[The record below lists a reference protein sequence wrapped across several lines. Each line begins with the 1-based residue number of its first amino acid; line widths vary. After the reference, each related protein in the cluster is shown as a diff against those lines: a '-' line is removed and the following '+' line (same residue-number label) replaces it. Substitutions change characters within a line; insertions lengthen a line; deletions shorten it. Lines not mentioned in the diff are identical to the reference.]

1 MCYITMKELSILLL
15 IMLSIFVY
23 ITYLR
28 KTIFLEK
35 VKSNFNGKEY
45 YVRNLPDKQE
55 AANLLSEISD
65 NLKQL
70 ITDLDDKDERNQR
83 LKKKFKTENITE
95 NIHGSIYVAYSVNK
109 GDELSLCIRDKK
121 TNKFLDKN
129 TIMFVAIHE
138 VAHIMTKETGHT
150 KKFWANMKFLLEKAI
165 EAGYYYPVNYS
176 MTPMNYCGLE
186 IDSTPLDM

>member
-1 MCYITMKELSILLL
+1 MKELSILLL

-95 NIHGSIYVAYSVNK
+95 NIPGSIYVAYSVNK

-165 EAGYYYPVNYS
+165 EARYYYPVNYS

>member
-1 MCYITMKELSILLL
+1 M
-15 IMLSIFVY
+15 
-23 ITYLR
+23 
-28 KTIFLEK
+28 
-35 VKSNFNGKEY
+35 
-45 YVRNLPDKQE
+45 
-55 AANLLSEISD
+55 
-65 NLKQL
+65 
-70 ITDLDDKDERNQR
+70 
-83 LKKKFKTENITE
+83 
-95 NIHGSIYVAYSVNK
+95 NK